1 MLDVHRGAAMI
12 KIIIVSAKYRTHLLV
27 FIVTHTLTALNIKSH
42 NNDVSEIMVVKLKSL
57 VLHFRFTAL

>member
-27 FIVTHTLTALNIKSH
+27 LSSHTLTPLNIKSQ
-42 NNDVSEIMVVKLKSL
+42 NNDVSERTVVKLKEFGVTL
-57 VLHFRFTAL
+57 